1 MTVRLLLAAGHLA
14 WASVAWSEEAV
25 VSYRIEKADPEIE
38 RIYATLTDGT
48 HVEFETFRQSVVVTL
63 THLND
68 APLSDEEWAEVY
80 ARVHVCDEGEL
91 TDLAAQILE
100 NGVRWTFDCVWPAGE

>member
-1 MTVRLLLAAGHLA
+1 M
-14 WASVAWSEEAV
+14 
-25 VSYRIEKADPEIE
+25 
-38 RIYATLTDGT
+38 
-48 HVEFETFRQSVVVTL
+48 TL